1 MLKLSEHINLIK
13 IIIFFTLSLPFIS
26 VNAQVIIQDTLS
38 GKKKEINFGAKIL
51 YKLYSDSVL
60 NIEITPDYGIITT
73 SYDSMLVF
81 KDGTEVSK
89 NDISY
94 LEIERK
100 GLKKWR
106 GVAKPFLI
114 VGMGILS
121 KGVLMAVVEGRES
134 NNKQSV
140 PIYLSIGATLTSI
153 SSLPFWLKNKTF
165 DLSSKK
171 YEIIIP

>member
-1 MLKLSEHINLIK
+1 MLKLLKQINLKK
-13 IIIFFTLSLPFIS
+13 IIFILTLSLPFINA
-26 VNAQVIIQDTLS
+26 NAQIIIQDTLS
-38 GKKKEINFGAKIL
+38 GKKKQINFGAKIF

-73 SYDSMLVF
+73 SYDSMLIF
-81 KDGTEVSK
+81 KDGTEISK

-94 LEIERK
+94 LEIDRK

-114 VGMGILS
+114 VGMGVLS
-121 KGVLMAVVEGRES
+121 KGVLMAVFEGRES
-134 NNKQSV
+134 KNEQIV

-153 SSLPFWLKNKTF
+153 SSWPFWLKNKVF